1 MSTQMELQLLPSQP
15 NALNLVGIVRQILLE
30 RDWITPY
37 ALQAEVE
44 ARTGTWHS
52 DASLSAR
59 LRELRREEYGHHV
72 IARRKREGTRSY
84 EYRLE
89 A

>member
-1 MSTQMELQLLPSQP
+1 MVQMELQLLPATPQAFS
-15 NALNLVGIVRQILLE
+15 LVAIVREVLLAH
-30 RDWITPY
+30 DWLTPY
-37 ALQAEVE
+37 QLQAQVE

-52 DASLSAR
+52 DASISAR

-72 IARRKREGTRSY
+72 IIKRKRAGSRSY

>member
-1 MSTQMELQLLPSQP
+1 MELSLLPSTPQP
-15 NALNLVGIVRQILLE
+15 FNLTGVVRQILLE

-72 IARRKREGTRSY
+72 IVKRKREGTRSW